1 MACGQA
7 VLGELNKIYDPKV
20 YPYPADLG
28 NFSQAYWKL
37 VRYQT
42 DTVPGASPPREN
54 LCTGCILSMFSPR
67 ESPPREN
74 LLPERIFAQGPGTQV
89 IRPVNALSFSQFTCV
104 PNLCTRLN

>member
-42 DTVPGASPPREN
+42 DTVPGAPPPREN
-54 LCTGCILSMFSPR
+54 LCTGCILSMFPP
-67 ESPPREN
+67 SPPPVFCAFSPSRRGGCNGPQAGTQGQEAAA
-74 LLPERIFAQGPGTQV
+74 RIFAQG
-89 IRPVNALSFSQFTCV
+89 
-104 PNLCTRLN
+104 